1 MVRWVAHN
9 RRLKLGS
16 AQGDVTLILGLI
28 FYRQWRSIARWTI
41 GVLVSVS
48 LVTSGVTLLMLS
60 SAARNAM
67 AAVFGGNNQDDSS
80 AEEYWKIHSYWD

>member
-1 MVRWVAHN
+1 VFKSR
-9 RRLKLGS
+9 S
-16 AQGDVTLILGLI
+16 A
-28 FYRQWRSIARWTI
+28 I

-60 SAARNAM
+60 PAARNAM

-80 AEEYWKIHSYWD
+80 AKEYWKIHSY